1 MRKYYKVDAATSE
14 FIGAV
19 DGATVAVVSETDR
32 NMVHGVDEELSEYFS
47 NLNRVN
53 LNASLAFRLN
63 SGGALLI
70 LDMSNIPE
78 DVIEFV
84 YYHELGHIRLGH
96 EFPETLDDSLTAEL
110 AADAYASARV
120 SAPTIKAAIVW
131 LLDAFTKANS
141 ATPMP
146 WVDPSMM
153 RVATNQLLVR
163 IEALKK
169 RISD

>member
-1 MRKYYKVDAATSE
+1 MRKYYKVDASSE
-14 FIGAV
+14 VFVGAV
-19 DGATVAVVSETDR
+19 DGSTVTVVSETDR
-32 NMVHGVDEELSEYFS
+32 NMVHGVDNELSEFFT
-47 NLNRVN
+47 NLNRIN

-63 SGGALLI
+63 SGGTLLI

-96 EFPETLDDSLTAEL
+96 EAPEDLEESLAAEL

-120 SAPTIKAAIVW
+120 GAPTIKAAGLW
-131 LLDAFTKANS
+131 LLDAFTKAKS

-169 RISD
+169 RITA